1 MAFIHKNTT
10 ITIKTKPRV
19 HQQQAN
25 TMSEVATTFQMDR
38 FSTRPDEEQLKQL
51 QFDIDIDQTIMP
63 DEDTIQMNIDDAM
76 ATSNKPNSYDL
87 QTSII
92 DCALD
97 DLEDEDDLKFEDINF
112 DDAADDE
119 FAGGALPS
127 LVGPSWMPAHGFGFN
142 NFDHLQF
149 GMVPTHQYYNTGFDS
164 VPQIH
169 PAPPEMAYHTYH
181 DLFPSTGDMFS
192 STTDLC
198 GEQHHYRRP
207 LKKRKVDKATF
218 GSPVPFDGPVLD
230 PLLAQLDAHEHHS
243 FHKMPIKECAAVD
256 MSPSAVAAREA
267 RKARR
272 IARAKGQVLFLLDAT
287 VSEIEE
293 AAVVDAD
300 YNDPFDFDETQ
311 GVQVDHLLRDYMCNF
326 DVKTYVAS
334 VWDGV
339 YSSLSTEKNEV
350 DRKVKETATPDL
362 VTSSSNNSVA
372 ANLINLMRK
381 NSCISLNIPIDVNSE
396 ISSTSS
402 SNTPRLPEI
411 RDTPS
416 QLGTPKSQDIPR
428 QNHIVT
434 PTSSDNSR
442 DKKRSLDECNVAHP
456 MPLPFVPSNLSIK
469 TPPSPPTSIETTP
482 TKSCSSEEDGEMYP
496 DLPQGDDPESRRM
509 RRLLRNRLSAQKSRD
524 KRRKEIEGY
533 KKLKVEK
540 DGEIAS
546 LKKTLTE
553 EMAALKKLEEMVN
566 FAKSFLGPAKFAT
579 VV

>member
-1 MAFIHKNTT
+1 
-10 ITIKTKPRV
+10 
-19 HQQQAN
+19 
-25 TMSEVATTFQMDR
+25 MSELANTFQMDR
-38 FSTRPDEEQLKQL
+38 FSTRPDEELKQL
-51 QFDIDIDQTIMP
+51 QFDIDIDPTIMP
-63 DEDTIQMNIDDAM
+63 DEDAIQMNTGDAM
-76 ATSNKPNSYDL
+76 ATSNMPNSDDL

-92 DCALD
+92 DCALE

-112 DDAADDE
+112 DGADEE
-119 FAGGALPS
+119 FVGLPS
-127 LVGPSWMPAHGFGFN
+127 LLGPSWMPAHGFGFN

-149 GMVPTHQYYNTGFDS
+149 GMIPTHQYYNTGFGS
-164 VPQIH
+164 VQQIH

-181 DLFPSTGDMFS
+181 DLFPSTGDQMFS
-192 STTDLC
+192 STADLC
-198 GEQHHYRRP
+198 DEQRHNRRP
-207 LKKRKVDKATF
+207 LKKRKVDKSTF
-218 GSPVPFDGPVLD
+218 GSPVPFDGPPLD
-230 PLLAQLDAHEHHS
+230 PLLAQLHDEHY

-272 IARAKGQVLFLLDAT
+272 IARAKDQVLFLLDAT
-287 VSEIEE
+287 VSDIEE

-326 DVKTYVAS
+326 DAKTYVAS

-339 YSSLSTEKNEV
+339 YSSLLMKKNEV
-350 DRKVKETATPDL
+350 DRKVKVTTTDVTPDL
-362 VTSSSNNSVA
+362 VTSSSNNTVA

-381 NSCISLNIPIDVNSE
+381 NSCISLNIPTDVHSE

-411 RDTPS
+411 RGTPFK
-416 QLGTPKSQDIPR
+416 LDTPKSQDILR

-469 TPPSPPTSIETTP
+469 TPPSPPTSVGTTP
-482 TKSCSSEEDGEMYP
+482 TKTSSFEEDGEMYP
-496 DLPQGDDPESRRM
+496 DLPQGNDPESRRM

-533 KKLKVEK
+533 KKVKVEK

-579 VV
+579 VVN

>member
-1 MAFIHKNTT
+1 
-10 ITIKTKPRV
+10 
-19 HQQQAN
+19 
-25 TMSEVATTFQMDR
+25 MSEAANTFQMDR
-38 FSTRPDEEQLKQL
+38 FSTRPDEELKQL
-51 QFDIDIDQTIMP
+51 QFDIDIDPTIMP
-63 DEDTIQMNIDDAM
+63 DDDTIQMNTGDAM
-76 ATSNKPNSYDL
+76 ATSNKPSSDDL
-87 QTSII
+87 QTSMI
-92 DCALD
+92 DCALE

-112 DDAADDE
+112 DAADDE
-119 FAGGALPS
+119 FGGLPS
-127 LVGPSWMPAHGFGFN
+127 LQGPSWMPAHGFGFN
-142 NFDHLQF
+142 IFDNLQF
-149 GMVPTHQYYNTGFDS
+149 GMLPTHQHYSTGFGS

-192 STTDLC
+192 STADLC
-198 GEQHHYRRP
+198 DEQHHYRRP
-207 LKKRKVDKATF
+207 LKKRKVDKSTF
-218 GSPVPFDGPVLD
+218 GSPVPFDGPPLD
-230 PLLAQLDAHEHHS
+230 PLLAQLHAHEHY
-243 FHKMPIKECAAVD
+243 FPKMPIKECAAVD

-272 IARAKGQVLFLLDAT
+272 IARAKDQVLFLLDAT
-287 VSEIEE
+287 VSDIEE

-300 YNDPFDFDETQ
+300 YNDPFDFDQTQ

-326 DVKTYVAS
+326 DAKAYVAS

-339 YSSLSTEKNEV
+339 YSSLLMEKNEV
-350 DRKVKETATPDL
+350 DRKVKVTTTDVTPDL
-362 VTSSSNNSVA
+362 VTSSSNNTVA

-381 NSCISLNIPIDVNSE
+381 NSCISLNIPIDVSSE

-411 RDTPS
+411 RDTPFK
-416 QLGTPKSQDIPR
+416 LGTPKSQDIPR

-456 MPLPFVPSNLSIK
+456 MPLPFVPCNLSIK
-469 TPPSPPTSIETTP
+469 TPPSPPPSPPTSVGITL
-482 TKSCSSEEDGEMYP
+482 TKTCSFEEDDEMYP
-496 DLPQGDDPESRRM
+496 DLPRGNDPESRRM

-524 KRRKEIEGY
+524 RRRKEIEGY

-546 LKKTLTE
+546 LKKTLTV

-566 FAKSFLGPAKFAT
+566 FAKNFLGPAKFAT
-579 VV
+579 VVN